1 MWAYFEGASF
11 GVGGAANP
19 DGTVGADLPETGPS
33 LGVDGGGATGR
44 AGHLLV
50 VVIDGEV
57 VAGELIFAQTRVTV
71 LGKGFDSGVMAG
83 GFDLVAGGSRSVGRV
98 GDYLQT
104 RVFVFQHFHSDRTVG
119 CVGRS
124 DVTGGDDPSV
134 GVGGDVRFVTVPTLR
149 PGFAGVPSLGVDHRD
164 GPIRGHPMGD
174 PPFPHPFGV
183 GFCVLAYHH
192 C

>member
-33 LGVDGGGATGR
+33 LGVDGGGATRR
-44 AGHLLV
+44 AGHLPLV

-83 GFDLVAGGSRSVGRV
+83 GFDRACIHVCVRRVLYCCGWCESRPERRV
-98 GDYLQT
+98 CD
-104 RVFVFQHFHSDRTVG
+104 
-119 CVGRS
+119 
-124 DVTGGDDPSV
+124 
-134 GVGGDVRFVTVPTLR
+134 
-149 PGFAGVPSLGVDHRD
+149 
-164 GPIRGHPMGD
+164 
-174 PPFPHPFGV
+174 
-183 GFCVLAYHH
+183 AY
-192 C
+192 